1 MFHERS
7 LKERPSSLL
16 LSSLAT
22 CDLSALS
29 SVLLHLIM
37 LYDLQAACN
46 VSRYFT
52 LLVPALFFTNIV
64 HICLLSVD
72 RYIAILNPL
81 RYNEIVTSRR
91 VKRALAIAWVSP
103 FASACIVPLAFFDEQ
118 AFSFG
123 LGVIGCLNSSS
134 EPPLTKLIQSTLNIV
149 GFGMI
154 PLLVTIFVYGRIAK
168 VSWQQNHRTEPGT
181 HLNPEHERRQRKEM
195 KWMKTIGKFARD

>member
-7 LKERPSSLL
+7 LKERLSSLL
-16 LSSLAT
+16 LSSLAI
-22 CDLSALS
+22 CDLSALL
-29 SVLLHLIM
+29 SVLLYLIL

-46 VSRYFT
+46 VSRYFMP
-52 LLVPALFFTNIV
+52 LVPALFFTNVV
-64 HICLLSVD
+64 HICLLSID
-72 RYIAILNPL
+72 RYIAILNSL

-91 VKRALAIAWVSP
+91 VKRALVIAWFSP
-103 FASACIVPLAFFDEQ
+103 FASACIVPLAFFDEK
-118 AFSFG
+118 ALSFSQ
-123 LGVIGCLNSSS
+123 GVIGCLNSSS
-134 EPPLTKLIQSTLNIV
+134 EPPLSKVIHSTLNIV

-195 KWMKTIGKFARD
+195 KWMKTIGKLA